1 MYIGAFDAAAVG
13 IDPACNV
20 GFFTPERM
28 SGLAWAYAW
37 PCGFAPEYC
46 TEYCEGFA
54 DRSMSI
60 SPVAEILCEGVRGRV
75 VVDLDIVV
83 AGMEAEM
90 ELGML
95 PINKFV
101 AA

>member
-1 MYIGAFDAAAVG
+1 
-13 IDPACNV
+13 
-20 GFFTPERM
+20 
-28 SGLAWAYAW
+28 
-37 PCGFAPEYC
+37 
-46 TEYCEGFA
+46 
-54 DRSMSI
+54 MSI